1 MSNTVA
7 LILLAAGIV
16 LIGIE
21 IVIPGFGLPGIGGI
35 ISIMA
40 SIIVYADSVNQALF
54 LMAVAA
60 AILIVLFVV
69 STLFFS
75 KKSSFVLKDEEK
87 PENGYIAPR
96 ISSDLVGK
104 TGVAETDLH
113 PSGLARIGGSK
124 LSVIS
129 EGEYILKG
137 EKIKV
142 AAIAAGKVKVKRE
155 E

>member
-1 MSNTVA
+1 
-7 LILLAAGIV
+7 
-16 LIGIE
+16 
-21 IVIPGFGLPGIGGI
+21 
-35 ISIMA
+35 MA

-69 STLFFS
+69 STLIFS

-96 ISSDLVGK
+96 ISSK